1 MKNYYFDDHKLMYH
15 IERVNKFLS
24 EGDCFPLY
32 MEISPIGNCNHRCIF
47 CAYDFIGHPNKK
59 LETNRLITFLDEI
72 AACGM
77 KSLLYAGEGEPL
89 LHPDIDKFI
98 VHSKTKGIDVGLFTN
113 AQFLKDD
120 LLKKILPSLT
130 FMRISFNGGSRENYA
145 AIHDVKPEVFD
156 TVVKNIENAAR
167 IKNESKLE
175 TDIGLQYVLLPE
187 NINYLMDAIKRIRE
201 AGINYFVIKPFVQQS
216 HLQSYHM
223 KEQFNLNKI
232 EDTLNQAESLSG
244 ENFSVIARR
253 ASFENYGKRKYR
265 HCYGTAFISVLNSS
279 GDIASCL
286 PYWDRKEFVFGNIH
300 ENTFQEIWFGDR
312 RKKIKQYLEN
322 ELDAP
327 ELCPPNCRPNAING
341 FLWEIKNPSVKHINF
356 V

>member
-1 MKNYYFDDHKLMYH
+1 MICGMSRTSPSVELSAADQMRLQQWQSAHGTPQQVALRCRLVLAAAAGQQDLAIASACGVNRHTAALWRRRVLEAGIDAVWETKAGRGRKPQYDLSQRDALIAATLQTKPKGMTHWSCRLMANAQGVSKNT
-15 IERVNKFLS
+15 V
-24 EGDCFPLY
+24 
-32 MEISPIGNCNHRCIF
+32 
-47 CAYDFIGHPNKK
+47 
-59 LETNRLITFLDEI
+59 NRLWQLHNLKPHLSRTFKLSRD
-72 AACGM
+72 
-77 KSLLYAGEGEPL
+77 S
-89 LHPDIDKFI
+89 KF
-98 VHSKTKGIDVGLFTN
+98 VEKLTDV
-113 AQFLKDD
+113 
-120 LLKKILPSLT
+120 
-130 FMRISFNGGSRENYA
+130 
-145 AIHDVKPEVFD
+145 V
-156 TVVKNIENAAR
+156 
-167 IKNESKLE
+167 
-175 TDIGLQYVLLPE
+175 GLQYVLLPE

-312 RKKIKQYLEN
+312 RKKIKKYLEN

>member
-1 MKNYYFDDHKLMYH
+1 MYH

-47 CAYDFIGHPNKK
+47 CAYDFLGHPNKK

-98 VHSKTKGIDVGLFTN
+98 IHSKKKGIDVGLFTN

-130 FMRISFNGGSRENYA
+130 FIRISFNGGSRENYA

-187 NINYLMDAIKRIRE
+187 NINYLMDAVKRIRE
-201 AGINYFVIKPFVQQS
+201 TGINYFVIKPFVQQS

-223 KEQFNLNKI
+223 KEQFNLSKI

-300 ENTFQEIWFGDR
+300 ENTFQEIWLGSR
-312 RKKIKQYLEN
+312 RKKIKKYLEN
-322 ELDAP
+322 ELAVA